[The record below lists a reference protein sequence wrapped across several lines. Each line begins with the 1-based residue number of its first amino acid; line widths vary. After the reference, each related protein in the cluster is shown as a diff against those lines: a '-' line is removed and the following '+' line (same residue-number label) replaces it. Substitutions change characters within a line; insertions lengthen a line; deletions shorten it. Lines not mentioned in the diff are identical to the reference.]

1 MTDLIAHLSAAL
13 ADRYRIER
21 ELGQGGMATVYLAE
35 DLKHDRKVALKVLRP
50 ELAAVIGAERFLSEI
65 KTTANLQHPHIL
77 PLFDSGEAGGFL
89 FYVMPFVEGETVRD
103 RISREQQLP
112 VADAVRIATE
122 VAAALDYAHRQN
134 VIHRDIK
141 PENILLHDGS
151 ALVADFGIALAA
163 SRAGGT
169 RMTET
174 GMSLGTPHYMSPEQ
188 AMGDREITARSDVYA
203 LGCVLY
209 EMLIGEPPFT
219 GPTAQAIV
227 ARVMTEDPRTLTGQ
241 RRTIP
246 PGVEAAV
253 LTALE
258 KLPADR
264 YASAADFAAALA
276 NPTTVT
282 LRPGVP
288 SVTANRRRGWV
299 VGVALALV
307 TLVAGFLIGSRK
319 TNAGSGAPSIFDAG
333 LPDSAAMFF
342 TGQTLATPYGS
353 AGQNLSLASDGSTVV
368 YMAQAGETTVLWR
381 RSLRDATSAP
391 IAGTEGGSRPR
402 LSPDGS
408 QVAFLADPGIM
419 VVPIRGGQ
427 PRRLVDVDGDATTLE
442 WTSATRL
449 IAADADGYRA
459 RVLDA
464 QTGEVER
471 HPIARCIDGTWFAE
485 EQQLICALGLVGRVI
500 DPKTGV
506 ASLIESRGGEGA
518 APTVVAGTAFRII
531 DGKYLVYTA
540 PEGDLR
546 GAPYDRVTH
555 RIGRSVSLV
564 NGIRRE
570 SIGAAQF
577 DVNATGMLVY
587 APGGNAGIGSLVRL
601 GPDGI
606 IKPLPMPPGSYARWD
621 LSRDRR
627 YLAAVSQASGY
638 EELRVFD
645 LRDGQSFSWMRS
657 EALGQPLWNP
667 NGDSL
672 LVNVQDSSG
681 ARLVAGSP
689 FTPGAPAVLA
699 VSNRATDMPYPLDYH
714 SPRLVLART
723 STGSL
728 IEFDPTHRP
737 VRFDT
742 IPGAGG
748 SFAMMSP
755 DGRRI
760 LFSLSAGSRVMVTS
774 SSPGMTQ
781 RQLAA
786 NAVEPI
792 WLSPNEILYRSGVT
806 WHLTRL
812 DALTG
817 EPAGAT
823 SVWGSD
829 PRFADTFGWSNR
841 PSWDGGIIYQQGPVK
856 TSAPYLRV
864 IPDWVAQMKL
874 AVDEANR

>member
-1 MTDLIAHLSAAL
+1 VTDTIDRLKSAL

-77 PLFDSGEAGGFL
+77 PLFDSGEAGDFL
-89 FYVMPFVEGETVRD
+89 FYVMPYVEGETVRD
-103 RISREQQLP
+103 RINREQQLP
-112 VADAVRIATE
+112 VADAVRISTE
-122 VAAALDYAHRQN
+122 VAAALDYAHRHN

-141 PENILLHDGS
+141 PENILLHDGA

-276 NPTTVT
+276 DPTTT
-282 LRPGVP
+282 ALRPGVQ
-288 SVTANRRRGWV
+288 SVTADRRRGWL

-307 TLVAGFLIGSRK
+307 AGFLIGNRK
-319 TNAGSGAPSIFDAG
+319 TNPGSVAPSIFDAG

-342 TGQTLATPYGS
+342 TGQTPATPYGS
-353 AGQNLSLASDGSTVV
+353 ALQNLSLASDGSTVV

-381 RSLRDATSAP
+381 RSLRDAASAP
-391 IAGTEGGSRPR
+391 IAGTDGGSMPR

-427 PRRLVDVDGDATTLE
+427 ARRLVDVDGQVTTLE

-449 IAADADGYRA
+449 ITTDADGRRA

-464 QTGEVER
+464 QTGEVEQ
-471 HPIARCIDGTWFAE
+471 HPIARCIDGRWFAE
-485 EQQLICALGLVGRVI
+485 EQQLICALGLIGRLI
-500 DPKTGV
+500 DPKTG
-506 ASLIESRGGEGA
+506 AAALIESRGGEGA

-555 RIGRSVSLV
+555 QIGRSVSLV

-570 SIGAAQF
+570 SIGTAQF
-577 DVNATGMLVY
+577 DVNATGMLIY
-587 APGGNAGIGSLVRL
+587 APGGNGGIGRLVHL

-606 IKPLPMPPGSYARWD
+606 IKPLPMPPASYARWD

-638 EELRVFD
+638 QELRVFD
-645 LRDGQSFSWMRS
+645 LHNGQSFAWMRG

-681 ARLVAGSP
+681 ERLVAGSP
-689 FTPGAPAVLA
+689 FTPVAPAVLA
-699 VSNRATDMPYPLDYH
+699 VSNTASVAIRRVYDYH
-714 SPRLVLART
+714 SPTLVLART
-723 STGSL
+723 SAGGL
-728 IEFDPTHRP
+728 LLKFDPTHRP

-742 IPGAGG
+742 IPGADGN
-748 SFAMMSP
+748 FAMMSP

-760 LFSLSAGSRVMVTS
+760 LFTPSAGSRVMVTS
-774 SSPGMTQ
+774 SSPGTTQ
-781 RQLAA
+781 RQVAA

-792 WLSPNEILYRSGVT
+792 WLSDTEILYRSGVT

-812 DALTG
+812 DARTG
-817 EPAGAT
+817 ELAGST

-864 IPDWVAQMKL
+864 IPDWVDRMKR